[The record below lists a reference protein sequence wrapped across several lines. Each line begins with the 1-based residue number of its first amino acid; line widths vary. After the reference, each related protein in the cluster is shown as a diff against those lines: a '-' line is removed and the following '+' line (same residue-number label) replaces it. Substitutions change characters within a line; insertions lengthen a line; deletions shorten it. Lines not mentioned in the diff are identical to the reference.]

1 MANKNQTPD
10 TAKGQAEPEETKQA
24 QELLDINELRTK
36 HKVGKAI
43 YAGVCAAQ
51 KWNPGKQISEEAF
64 LQAVENFKTAPM
76 DGRNAKEKE
85 DK

>member
-1 MANKNQTPD
+1 MANKDQTQD

-36 HKVGKAI
+36 HRVGKAI

-64 LQAVENFKTAPM
+64 LQAVEHFKMSPM